1 MFEMLFCLVYSQNK
15 ITTAGVSMP
24 AIIKL
29 SPDATVTLTVT
40 ANDVN
45 PPTDPFVQFEL
56 PDGRIVSF
64 QSNVLIQKL
73 HKG

>member
-1 MFEMLFCLVYSQNK
+1 MFEMLFSLVYSQNK
-15 ITTAGVSMP
+15 VTTAGVSMP

-64 QSNVLIQKL
+64 QITIGLK
-73 HKG
+73 

>member
-1 MFEMLFCLVYSQNK
+1 
-15 ITTAGVSMP
+15 MP

-29 SPDATVTLTVT
+29 SPDATVALTVT

-64 QSNVLIQKL
+64 QSNVRIQKL